1 MASELTKLPNVGPK
15 TSLWLNEVGIHTL
28 DDIRNLGVIEVY
40 RRLRDRY
47 PDKVTLNALW
57 GLEGAVTNTPWNR
70 IPDEVK
76 QDLLNQLNAVGE

>member
-1 MASELTKLPNVGPK
+1 MASELTKLPNIGPK
-15 TSLWLNEVGIHTL
+15 TSLRLNDVSVYTL
-28 DDIRNLGVIEVY
+28 DDIRKLGVVEVY

-76 QDLLNQLNAVGE
+76 QELLNQLKAVD